1 MSASS
6 LAAKRRSHEQGEKAV
21 SVQQDASPVRLVL
34 TGRRIL
40 VTRTPR
46 QASQLAE
53 QLIALGAT
61 PILIPTIEIAPPTS
75 FAALDAALTALSS
88 FDLVAFTSA
97 NAVEAFHQRAQLL
110 GLTPAPRRI
119 AVVGPAT
126 ARAADAIGLHADV
139 VPPTFTA
146 ESLAHTIVQTVLPE
160 VPGARIL
167 LVLVE
172 QAPATL
178 ASALAEAGAR
188 VTVAAAYSNH
198 VPEASLAAVAALFAE
213 PANYPDA
220 VTFTS
225 ASTAGNLIALLEAA
239 GLSLPAT
246 TVRASIGPVTSRA
259 LDGLGLPPHLEA
271 AEPTIAALVEAL
283 AVHFHANS

>member
-1 MSASS
+1 VS
-6 LAAKRRSHEQGEKAV
+6 RGEEAV
-21 SVQQDASPVRLVL
+21 SNSVEAADRVRLAL

-40 VTRTPR
+40 VTRAPR

-53 QLIALGAT
+53 QLSALGAT

-97 NAVEAFHQRAQLL
+97 NAVEAFQQRAQLL
-110 GLTPAPRRI
+110 ELTPAPRRI

-126 ARAADAIGLHADV
+126 ARAVDAIGLHADV

-146 ESLAHTIVQTVLPE
+146 ESLAQTIVQILLPE

-167 LVLVE
+167 LVLAE

-178 ASALAEAGAR
+178 ASALSDAGAR
-188 VTVAAAYSNH
+188 ITVAAAYCNH
-198 VPEASLAAVAALFAE
+198 GPQASLAAVAALFAE
-213 PANYPDA
+213 PANCPDA

-283 AVHFHANS
+283 AAHFHANS